1 MTANINL
8 SRKLPFTVTRGDR
21 AVLVIALLALFS
33 FYWLYWSSGV
43 LAGQAAIYV
52 NGKFWSK
59 VNLYQSQLIAV
70 QGRLGVSHLLVEKGR
85 IRFVDSPCTGKQCIY
100 QGWIGKGGESATCLP
115 NRVSVQVLSPDPRY
129 DSINF

>member
-1 MTANINL
+1 MSDSIEFP
-8 SRKLPFTVTRGDR
+8 RKLPFSVTRGDR
-21 AVLVIALLALFS
+21 VVLVLSLLVLLS

-43 LAGQAAIYV
+43 LSAQAAIYV

-59 VNLYQSQLIAV
+59 INLYQSQLIAV
-70 QGRLGVSHLLVEKGR
+70 QGKLGVSHLLVEKGR

-100 QGWIGKGGESATCLP
+100 QGWISKGGESATCLP
-115 NRVSVQVLSPDPRY
+115 NGVSVQVLSADPRY

>member
-1 MTANINL
+1 MTPSISVA
-8 SRKLPFTVTRGDR
+8 RKLPFTVTRGDR
-21 AVLVIALLALFS
+21 VVLVLALLTLFS

-52 NGKFWSK
+52 KGMFWSK
-59 VNLYQSQLIAV
+59 VNLFQSQFIAV
-70 QGRLGVSHLLVEKGR
+70 HGRLGVSHLLVENGR

-100 QGWIGKGGESATCLP
+100 QGWISKGGESATCLP